1 METLPTRMDIART
14 TRKVVKWGYRIRTG
28 DDVEDW
34 GAWHPASSAAHA
46 VELVQAELP
55 DDAEAQ
61 ALSSHR
67 LYNQVGRGSRDGAR
81 KATRRPLPT
90 HIEFRKV

>member
-1 METLPTRMDIART
+1 MENLPSRMDIART
-14 TRKVVKWGYRIRTG
+14 TRKAVKWGYRIRDG
-28 DDVEDW
+28 AEEW
-34 GAWHPASSAAHA
+34 GAWQPASSAAHA

-55 DDAEAQ
+55 EDEDAM

-67 LYNQVGRGSRDGAR
+67 LYNQVGRGARDGTR
-81 KATRRPLPT
+81 KATRRPLPE

>member
-1 METLPTRMDIART
+1 MDALPNRMDIART
-14 TRKVVKWGYRIRTG
+14 TRKVVKWGYRVRN
-28 DDVEDW
+28 DEAEW
-34 GAWHPASSAAHA
+34 GAWQPASSAAHA
-46 VELVQAELP
+46 VELVKAERP
-55 DDAEAQ
+55 EDEDAQ

-81 KATRRPLPT
+81 KATRRPLPD